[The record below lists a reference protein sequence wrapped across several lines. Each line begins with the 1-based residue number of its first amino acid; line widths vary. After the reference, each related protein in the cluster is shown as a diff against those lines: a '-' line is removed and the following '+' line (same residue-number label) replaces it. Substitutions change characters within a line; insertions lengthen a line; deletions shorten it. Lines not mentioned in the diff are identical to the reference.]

1 MAIGVYVASDTPRP
15 VMRDV
20 GVINSAEGGFEVEP
34 NEYRAYDVSSG
45 ECREY
50 IADANT
56 SSAIGTMT
64 AEMMSNVAANLGVIL
79 MSGVTPVATG
89 PATSETCATVAV
101 GDVVETL
108 FLPDAD
114 TLVVTDSDA
123 GPSTLVLGTD
133 YEFVAKNG
141 GMIRFL
147 DLAAYVQPFILD
159 YTMIDSQTINP
170 MSSLNDFWMISLS
183 GGNERNSCGGEAE
196 RFYRAR
202 ISAEQTLALHV
213 AADTKI
219 AVPMPVTFTLDRD
232 PGRNFDFANFSVP
245 AAA

>member
-1 MAIGVYVASDTPRP
+1 MAIGVYNALDDPRP
-15 VMRDV
+15 VLRDV

-34 NEYRAYDVSSG
+34 NEYRAHDVSSG

-50 IADANT
+50 IADSNT
-56 SSAIGTMT
+56 TSAVGTLT
-64 AEMMSNVAANLGVIL
+64 AEMMSDVAANLGVIL
-79 MSGVTPVATG
+79 MSSVSDVATG
-89 PATSETCATVAV
+89 AATPETCATVVV

-108 FLPDAD
+108 FLPDAN

-123 GPSTLVLGTD
+123 GPSTLILGTD
-133 YEFVAKNG
+133 YEFVSKNG

-147 DLAAYVQPFILD
+147 NLGAYVQPFILD
-159 YTMIDSQTINP
+159 YTMIDSQTVNP

-202 ISAEQTLALHV
+202 IAAEQTKALHV

-219 AVPMPVTFTLDRD
+219 AVPMPVTFALDRD
-232 PGRNFDFANFSVP
+232 PGRNYDFANFAVP
-245 AAA
+245 A